1 MPQELIDK
9 FIDDLW
15 FEGDTDT
22 VKTLSQTSRLFLH
35 RCRRHLFSYIRLSSE
50 SSTRQSQRVARKAKN
65 LEDVLVRIPEIAN
78 YVQRLFLEIPRYNVA
93 RAHIIS
99 RLLLRLSMIN
109 ESHVDGTPSFSN
121 WTLFPPKLQ
130 SVISHLAYS
139 PRMKIFNLHG
149 IYNFPISFF
158 TSCTSITDLS
168 IRRCGLEDH
177 ASLGNPETR
186 SIARLH
192 TLDLCGTS
200 VGVEKLI
207 CGGSQD
213 GFPILDVSHLQELR
227 ISIPEALPAL
237 QEIFKRAP
245 KLTSLR
251 LEGTQRRA

>member
-65 LEDVLVRIPEIAN
+65 LDDVLVRIPEIAN
-78 YVQRLFLEIPRYNVA
+78 YVQRLFLEIPRYKVA

-109 ESHVDGTPSFSN
+109 EFHVDGTPTFSD
-121 WTLFPPKLQ
+121 WTLFPPELQ

-158 TSCTSITDLS
+158 TSCTNITDLS

-177 ASLGNPETR
+177 ASLGNLETR

-192 TLDLCGTS
+192 TYLGTLWNKCWSREADLWQEPGWLSHSRCFSSSGVTHLYTRGTACS
-200 VGVEKLI
+200 SRDI
-207 CGGSQD
+207 
-213 GFPILDVSHLQELR
+213 
-227 ISIPEALPAL
+227 
-237 QEIFKRAP
+237 
-245 KLTSLR
+245 
-251 LEGTQRRA
+251 